1 MKRLILSTMFAA
13 MFVLGFSAPSWAEDC
28 GDVTIT
34 QMDWA
39 SANVVTA
46 VSKFLME
53 QGYGCNV
60 TTLPS
65 STPTALTAVAE
76 TGTPD
81 ILTELWVNTAPAY
94 AELVSAGK
102 LVELTDVLSDGGIE
116 GWWVP
121 QYVVDA
127 NPEAATLKG
136 ILANPDLVGRRFD
149 NCPDGWGCR
158 TVNDNMNK
166 VIDFEGQ
173 GIEIFNHGSGETLA
187 TALASAYADKKPWF
201 GFYWAPTAI
210 LGKYPMVLVDM
221 GGFNAEVHA
230 CNSDKACTSP
240 GISAYPRADVKTAAT
255 ATFRDREPEIAELM
269 SQVSFTNDQ
278 MSGILAWM
286 EDNNAS
292 AEEGAVY
299 FLTNNKDAWS
309 GWLSDAARERL
320 AAVLK

>member
-1 MKRLILSTMFAA
+1 MKQLVLTSVCA
-13 MFVLGFSAPSWAEDC
+13 LGFVAPAMAEGC

-39 SANVVTA
+39 SANVVTS

-53 QGYGCNV
+53 QGYGCTV
-60 TTLPS
+60 TTVPS
-65 STPTALTAVAE
+65 STPTALTSVAE

-94 AELVSAGK
+94 AELVAEGK
-102 LVELTDVLSDGGIE
+102 LVELADVLSDGGVE

-121 QYVVDA
+121 KYVVDA
-127 NPEAATLKG
+127 NPEAATLDG

-149 NCPDGWGCR
+149 NCPDGWACR
-158 TVNDNMNK
+158 TINDNMNT
-166 VIDFEGQ
+166 VIDMEGK

-187 TALASAYADKKPWF
+187 TAIASAYADKKPWF

-210 LGKYPMVLVDM
+210 LGKYPMVLVETAAYD
-221 GGFNAEVHA
+221 ADLHS
-230 CNSDKACTSP
+230 CNSSKDCAQP
-240 GISAYPRADVKTAAT
+240 GLSAYPGAAVKTAVT
-255 ATFRDREPEIAELM
+255 TGFQQREPEIADLM
-269 SQVSFTNDQ
+269 SNISFTNDQ
-278 MSGILAWM
+278 MNGVLAWM

-299 FLTNNKDAWS
+299 FLTNNKQQWG
-309 GWLSDAARERL
+309 GWLSDHAREKL
-320 AAVLK
+320 SAILK

>member
-1 MKRLILSTMFAA
+1 MKRLVLASVCTLGFAA
-13 MFVLGFSAPSWAEDC
+13 PVLAQDC
-28 GDVTIT
+28 GEVTIT

-39 SANVVTA
+39 SANVVTSVA
-46 VSKFLME
+46 KFLME
-53 QGYGCNV
+53 QGYGCAV
-60 TTLPS
+60 TTVPS
-65 STPTALTAVAE
+65 STPTALTSVAE

-94 AELVSAGK
+94 AKLVEEGK

-127 NPEAATLKG
+127 NPEAATLDG

-158 TVNDNMNK
+158 TVNDNMNR
-166 VIDFEGQ
+166 VIDMEGA
-173 GIEIFNHGSGETLA
+173 GIEVFNHGSGETLA
-187 TALASAYADKKPWF
+187 TAIASAYADQEPWF

-210 LGKYPMVLVDM
+210 LGKYPMVLVET
-221 GGFNAEVHA
+221 AEYDADTHT
-230 CNSDKACTSP
+230 CNSSKECAEP
-240 GISAYPRADVKTAAT
+240 GISAYPRAAVKTAAT
-255 ATFRDREPEIAELM
+255 TSFQENNPEIAELM
-269 SQVSFTNDQ
+269 SNVTFTNEQ
-278 MSGILAWM
+278 MGGVLAWM

-299 FLTNNKDAWS
+299 FLTSNPDIWAD
-309 GWLSDAARERL
+309 WLNDTAREKL
-320 AAVLK
+320 SALLK

>member
-1 MKRLILSTMFAA
+1 MKKLMLSSML
-13 MFVLGFSAPSWAEDC
+13 VLGFSSPSWAEGC

-53 QGYGCNV
+53 QGYGCKV
-60 TTLPS
+60 TAVPS
-65 STPTALTAVAE
+65 STPTALTSVAE

-94 AELVSAGK
+94 AELVKEGK
-102 LVELTDVLSDGGIE
+102 IVELTDVLSDGGIE

-121 QYVVDA
+121 QYIVDA
-127 NPEAATLKG
+127 HPEAATLEG
-136 ILANPDLVGRRFD
+136 ILANPDWVGGQFD
-149 NCPDGWGCR
+149 GCPDGWACR
-158 TVNDNMNK
+158 TVDDNMNK
-166 VIDFEGQ
+166 VIDFESK
-173 GIEIFNHGSGETLA
+173 GIKVFSHGSGETLA

-210 LGKYPMVLVDM
+210 LGKYPMVQVKIADY
-221 GGFNAEVHA
+221 NAETHA
-230 CNSDKACTSP
+230 CNSDKACTAP
-240 GISAYPRADVKTAAT
+240 GLSDYPSAAVKTAAT
-255 ATFRDREPEIAELM
+255 TAFRDREPAIAELM
-269 SQVSFTNDQ
+269 SKVTFTNDQ
-278 MSGILAWM
+278 MNGVLAWM

-299 FLTNNKDAWS
+299 FLTNNKDLWA
-309 GWLSDAARERL
+309 GWIDDAAKERL

>member
-1 MKRLILSTMFAA
+1 MKKLLLSSVLA
-13 MFVLGFSAPSWAEDC
+13 LGFSSPSWAEGC

-53 QGYGCNV
+53 QGYGCKV
-60 TTLPS
+60 TVVPS
-65 STPTALTAVAE
+65 STPTALTSVAE

-94 AELVSAGK
+94 AELVKEGK
-102 LVELTDVLSDGGIE
+102 IVELTDVLSDGGIE

-127 NPEAATLKG
+127 HPEAATLEG
-136 ILANPDLVGRRFD
+136 ILANPDWVGGQFD
-149 NCPDGWGCR
+149 GCPDGWACR
-158 TVNDNMNK
+158 TVDDNMNK
-166 VIDFEGQ
+166 VIDFEGH
-173 GIEIFNHGSGETLA
+173 GIEVFDHGSGETLA

-210 LGKYPMVLVDM
+210 LGKYPMVQVEIADH
-221 GGFNAEVHA
+221 NAETHA
-230 CNSDKACTSP
+230 CNSDPACTAP
-240 GISAYPRADVKTAAT
+240 GLSNYPSAAVKTAAT
-255 ATFRDREPEIAELM
+255 TDFRDREPAIAELM
-269 SQVSFTNDQ
+269 SHVSFTNAQ
-278 MSGILAWM
+278 MNGVLAWM

-299 FLTNNKDAWS
+299 FLTNNKDLWA
-309 GWLSDAARERL
+309 GWLDDAAKERL